1 MTSRR
6 VFIAGAVT
14 LLAAPLTARAQ
25 PPGKVYRIGMLER
38 TSPEVNAANL
48 EGFRQ
53 GLRARGYVEGKQFVI
68 EYRSAEGRDERFPS
82 LAADLVRLRVDII
95 LARGTP
101 AVLAAK
107 TASGTIPVIITGVG
121 DPVAQGIVATLARPG
136 GNVTGL
142 SPVVTETYPKR
153 VELLKE
159 LVPKA
164 TRIAALFN
172 MDNPAI
178 PPQWKEVETAV
189 RSLGLQPQLL
199 DVRKPEDLGS
209 AFDAAIRQHADAL
222 IVGLETLTLANQR
235 IIVDLA
241 AQHRLPAM
249 YASREYVGGLVA
261 YGVNYADV
269 YRRAAGFADKIF
281 KGANPA
287 DLPVEQPTKLEFVIN
302 LKTAKALGLT
312 IPPSVLARA
321 DEVIE

>member
-1 MTSRR
+1 MRR
-6 VFIAGAVT
+6 RTLVAGAVV
-14 LLAAPLTARAQ
+14 LLAAPLAAEGQ

-38 TSPEVNAANL
+38 TSPEANAANL

-53 GLRARGYVEGKQFVI
+53 GLRALGYVEGKQFVI

-82 LAADLVRLRVDII
+82 LAADLVRLKVDVV

-107 TASGTIPVIITGVG
+107 TASSTIPVIITGVG

-136 GNVTGL
+136 ANVTGL
-142 SPVVTETYPKR
+142 SPVVTESYPKR

-172 MDNPAI
+172 MGNSAI

-199 DVRKPEDLGS
+199 DARKPEDLGP

-222 IVGLETLTLANQR
+222 IVGLETLTLANQQL
-235 IIVDLA
+235 IVDLA

-249 YASREYVGGLVA
+249 YASREYVGGLLT

-269 YRRAAGFADKIF
+269 YRRAAGFADKIL
-281 KGANPA
+281 KGAKPA

-302 LKTAKALGLT
+302 LKAAKALGLT
-312 IPPSVLARA
+312 IPPSVLGRA
-321 DEVIE
+321 DEIIQ